1 MPLLLKN
8 KLTVALASPT
18 PSSNVPV
25 NTVNVGEDGNTA
37 SIVAFAGSDTLP
49 AASVCVTAITT
60 PSSNGVEV
68 VKLQSPFSSA
78 VTVSSK
84 VPSLLRSILI
94 TASASPVPAI
104 KSAVRVV
111 TTGSSG
117 ITASM
122 TCDTGSDSV
131 PVRSVWVMD
140 TVCPSP
146 IAGLGT

>member
-37 SIVAFAGSDTLP
+37 SIVAFAGSDSLP

-111 TTGSSG
+111 ISGSSG
-117 ITASM
+117 SVVSIARNV
-122 TCDTGSDSV
+122 GSDSL
-131 PVRSVWVMD
+131 PATSVCVIEI
-140 TVCPSP
+140 V
-146 IAGLGT
+146 